1 MLFWRRRFASPS
13 EDGKVIKFRGK
24 SEKPAERT
32 VLFVCVE
39 NAGRSQ
45 IAEGF
50 FNRKYAPKG
59 YRAISAGT
67 RPASQINPL
76 AIQVMK
82 EVGIDISSQKSKII
96 TEDMIKSSG
105 KSVNMGCMDK
115 AGCPM
120 LFINNVVDWSIE
132 DPKDKPIEKVRE
144 IRDEIER
151 RVKEIAQSLK
161 RQNII

>member
-1 MLFWRRRFASPS
+1 
-13 EDGKVIKFRGK
+13 VIKFRGK

-32 VLFVCVE
+32 ILFVCVE

-50 FNRKYAPKG
+50 FNQKYAPKG

-67 RPASQINPL
+67 RPTSQINPL
-76 AIQVMK
+76 AVQVMN

-96 TEDMIKSSG
+96 TEDMIKNSE
-105 KSVNMGCMDK
+105 KSVNMGCIDK
-115 AGCPM
+115 TECPM
-120 LFINNVVDWSIE
+120 LFINNVVDWGIE
-132 DPKDKPIEKVRE
+132 DPKGKPIEKVRE

-151 RVKEIAQSLK
+151 RVKEITQSIE
-161 RQNII
+161 RQDSS